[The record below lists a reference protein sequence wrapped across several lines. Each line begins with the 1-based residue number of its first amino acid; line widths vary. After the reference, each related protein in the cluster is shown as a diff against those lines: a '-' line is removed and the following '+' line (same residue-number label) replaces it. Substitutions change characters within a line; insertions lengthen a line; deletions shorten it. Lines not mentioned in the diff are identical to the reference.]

1 MEDNKMYSVTRADVS
16 DAIYREIGLP
26 YTESMEILDTVLDE
40 ITNAFVRDEDV
51 KISSF
56 GTFSVKHKTERIGR
70 NPKTGIEA
78 VITPR
83 KVISFKPSHIL
94 KTKVE
99 MANKKD

>member
-1 MEDNKMYSVTRADVS
+1 MEDNKAYSVTRADVS

-40 ITNAFVRDEDV
+40 ITNAFTRNEDV

-56 GTFSVKHKTERIGR
+56 GTFVVKQKTERVGR

-94 KTKVE
+94 RDKVE
-99 MANKKD
+99 TANKKG